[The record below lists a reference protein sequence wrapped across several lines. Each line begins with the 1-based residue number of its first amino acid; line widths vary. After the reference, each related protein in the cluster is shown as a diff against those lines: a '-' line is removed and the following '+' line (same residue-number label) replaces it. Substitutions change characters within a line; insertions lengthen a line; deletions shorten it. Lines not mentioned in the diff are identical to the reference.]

1 MEPAMRGVAVGRLPA
16 RWDGLWRRVDDEAL
30 DAIVVLGAP
39 GALGPTADSP
49 GNVRFLAGWAP
60 PLGPSGVVLRRGER
74 PVVLAIGPHD
84 ARGFRARLG
93 DAADVW
99 QVAGP
104 AALAEMVPPLSR
116 VGVAG
121 LAELPA
127 SLADALRGRWREP
140 HPIDAHLHAMRALH
154 YADFADLARA
164 AAAVSDAMVER
175 VLATAAERPVTG
187 AELMVAAEREG
198 RSLGAESAG
207 CWIATGPAPSTTYF
221 EQRELQDVLGKGDR
235 LQIGTTVRYEGFYG
249 QSLRTAVVGAP
260 SALLEEHN
268 HRLISMQDE
277 IAALMRPGVPL
288 ADVAARMDELVG
300 AACPYPAKADP
311 FRFQFCHGLGLSYSE
326 PAMRAVSGA
335 GQADPR
341 FAGAVLAEGMVVE
354 VHPNYSVPDLGHVC
368 AGDMAQVT
376 PAGAVWLTSSVR
388 GLARLGDG
396 PGRSRPNS

>member
-1 MEPAMRGVAVGRLPA
+1 MPGVATGTPALTA
-16 RWDGLWRRVDDEAL
+16 RWDELWRRVEDEAL

-39 GALGPTADSP
+39 GSLGPFADSP
-49 GNVRFLAGWAP
+49 GNVRFLTGWAP
-60 PLGPSGVVLRRGER
+60 PFGPSGVVLRRAER
-74 PVVLAIGPHD
+74 PVVLAVGPHD

-93 DAADVW
+93 DAADVR

-104 AALAEMVPPLSR
+104 AALAEAVPPLSR

-121 LAELPA
+121 LSELPA
-127 SLADALRGRWREP
+127 SLADVLRGRWREP
-140 HPIDAHLHAMRALH
+140 RPVDGHLHAMRTLH

-164 AAAVSDAMVER
+164 AAAISDAMIDR
-175 VLATAAERPVTG
+175 VLATAAERPVSG
-187 AELMVAAEREG
+187 AELMVAAEQAG
-198 RSLGAESAG
+198 RALGAESAG

-221 EQRELQDVLGKGDR
+221 EQRELRETLARGDR

-249 QSLRTAVVGAP
+249 QSLRTAVVGRP
-260 SALLEEHN
+260 SALLEEHT
-268 HRLISMQDE
+268 HRLLHMQDE

-288 ADVAARMDELVG
+288 AAVAARMDELVD
-300 AACPYPAKADP
+300 AACPHPPGEDP

-326 PAMRAVSGA
+326 PAMRGVSGP

-341 FAGAVLAEGMVVE
+341 FADAVLAEGMVVE

-376 PAGAVWLTSSVR
+376 SAGAVWLTSSAR

-396 PGRSRPNS
+396 PGWSHPNS